1 MTAQSTVLSSAQNW
15 TLRVPQ
21 GVWDEMHAHLDP
33 GDGDEHGGALLC
45 GVAAVSTGGKLLAR
59 CFIPAVDGV
68 DYVPGKVGH
77 RALTAGFIRRATRTA
92 AGLGL
97 AYVAVHNHGD
107 GARVAFSP
115 TDLASHERGYP
126 ALLDLLGGRPVG
138 ALVVAGGPTG
148 VAAGDLWHADGTRTD
163 LREVMVIGGN
173 IRNITD
179 GRPRK
184 LPALSPVDDRST
196 RLLGAVGLAQLRA
209 ARVAVIGCGG
219 AGLLAV
225 EYLARLGVGHLF
237 LVDPDVVDETN
248 LPRLTGARRLDALA
262 WLRRNSRPGWL
273 RDLGDRWAT
282 PKVRLARRVARRAS
296 SVTTVT
302 TIQADVTEPEVAHA
316 LTGCDFIVLAADTA
330 DARHLVNAVVQQY
343 LVPAVQV
350 GVKATVDQTEAL
362 TEAFATARPLS
373 PGHGCLWCQGLVTSA
388 TLAAQLQPQE
398 RRAAAHY
405 GTGDAA
411 PAVITLNA
419 VAVGVATSYVMLA
432 LAGRLEGG
440 DHPAFRYHPQAPTLR
455 LSAPRRDGSCL
466 QCSDTEPQSRLG
478 RGDAM
483 ELPVKWR
490 PAIQATDARSQEAVT
505 PRRGLALVLA
515 PLQRRM
521 REEQDPGTGSY
532 DASSG

>member
-1 MTAQSTVLSSAQNW
+1 MSAPGTVRSSSPDW

-21 GVWDEMHAHLDP
+21 GVWDEMHAHLEP
-33 GDGDEHGGALLC
+33 GDDDEHGGALLC
-45 GVAAVSTGGKLLAR
+45 GVAASSTGGRLLAR

-68 DYVPGKVGH
+68 DYVPGTVGH

-97 AYVAVHNHGD
+97 AYVAVHNHGN

-126 ALLDLLGGRPVG
+126 ALLDLLAGRPAG
-138 ALVVAGGPTG
+138 ALVVAGGPGG

-163 LREVMVIGGN
+163 LREVTVIGGN
-173 IRNITD
+173 IRILTD
-179 GRPRK
+179 GRRGRT

-196 RLLGAVGLAQLRA
+196 RLLGAGGLAQLRA

-225 EYLARLGVGHLF
+225 EYLARLGVGHL
-237 LVDPDVVDETN
+237 LVVDPDVIDETN
-248 LPRLTGARRLDALA
+248 LPRLTGARRLDALP
-262 WLRRNSRPGWL
+262 WLRRDGRPGWL
-273 RDLGDRWAT
+273 QDLGARLAT
-282 PKVRLARRVARRAS
+282 PKVCLARRVARRAS
-296 SVTTVT
+296 TVTTVT
-302 TIQADVTEPEVAHA
+302 TIQADVTEREVAQA
-316 LTGCDFIVLAADTA
+316 LTECDFIVLAADTA

-350 GVKATVDQTEAL
+350 GVKATVDQTGTL
-362 TEAFATARPLS
+362 TDAFATARPIG

-419 VAVGVATSYVMLA
+419 IAVGVATSYVMLA
-432 LAGRLEGG
+432 LAGRLEDG
-440 DHPAFRYHPQAPTLR
+440 DHPAFRYHPQAPKPK
-455 LSAPRRDGSCL
+455 LSMPRRDRSCP

-490 PAIQATDARSQEAVT
+490 PAV
-505 PRRGLALVLA
+505 
-515 PLQRRM
+515 
-521 REEQDPGTGSY
+521 
-532 DASSG
+532 

>member
-1 MTAQSTVLSSAQNW
+1 MSAPGSVLSSSPDW

-33 GDGDEHGGALLC
+33 GDDDEHGGALLC
-45 GVAAVSTGGKLLAR
+45 GVADSPTGGRLLAR

-68 DYVPGKVGH
+68 DYIPGTVGH
-77 RALTAGFIRRATRTA
+77 RALTAAFIRRATRTA
-92 AGLGL
+92 ATVGL
-97 AYVAVHNHGD
+97 AYIAVHNHGGD
-107 GARVAFSP
+107 GGVAFSR
-115 TDLASHERGYP
+115 TDLTSHERGYP
-126 ALLDLLGGRPVG
+126 ALLDLLGGRPAG
-138 ALVVAGGPTG
+138 ALVVAGGPWG
-148 VAAGDLWHADGTRTD
+148 VAAGDLWLANGTRTN
-163 LREVMVIGGN
+163 LREVTVIGGN
-173 IRNITD
+173 VRSITD
-179 GRPRK
+179 GRRRRT
-184 LPALSPVDDRST
+184 LPLLSSVDDRST
-196 RLLGAVGLAQLRA
+196 RLLGATGLAQLRA

-225 EYLARLGVGHLF
+225 EYLARLGVGHLL

-248 LPRLTGARRLDALA
+248 LPRLTGARRLDALP
-262 WLRRNSRPGWL
+262 WLRRDGRPGWL
-273 RDLGDRWAT
+273 QDLGVRWAT
-282 PKVRLARRVARRAS
+282 PKVRLARRVALRAS
-296 SVTTVT
+296 TVTTVST
-302 TIQADVTEPEVAHA
+302 MRADVTEREVAHA

-330 DARHLVNAVVQQY
+330 DARHLINAVVQQY

-350 GVKATVDQTEAL
+350 GVKATVDKIGAL
-362 TEAFATARPLS
+362 KDAFATARPIG

-419 VAVGVATSYVMLA
+419 IAVGVATSYVMLA
-432 LAGRLEGG
+432 LAGRLEDG
-440 DHPAFRYHPQAPTLR
+440 DHPAFRYHPQAPKPK
-455 LSAPRRDGSCL
+455 LSVPRRDRSCL

-490 PAIQATDARSQEAVT
+490 PAV
-505 PRRGLALVLA
+505 
-515 PLQRRM
+515 
-521 REEQDPGTGSY
+521 
-532 DASSG
+532 

>member
-1 MTAQSTVLSSAQNW
+1 MIAPGTILSSSPDW

-21 GVWDEMHAHLDP
+21 GVWEEMHAHLDP

-45 GVAAVSTGGKLLAR
+45 GVAASSRGGRLLAR
-59 CFIPAVDGV
+59 CFIAAVDGI
-68 DYVPGKVGH
+68 DYIPGTVGH
-77 RALTAGFIRRATRTA
+77 RALTASFIRRATRTA
-92 AGLGL
+92 AALGLG
-97 AYVAVHNHGD
+97 YVAVHNHGY
-107 GARVAFSP
+107 GASVAFSP
-115 TDLASHERGYP
+115 TDMASHERGYP
-126 ALLDLLGGRPVG
+126 ALLDLLAGQPAG
-138 ALVVAGGPTG
+138 ALVVAGGPRG

-163 LREVMVIGGN
+163 LRDVTVIGGN
-173 IRNITD
+173 IRSITD
-179 GRPRK
+179 GRRRPT

-196 RLLGAVGLAQLRA
+196 RLLGASGLAQLRA
-209 ARVAVIGCGG
+209 ARIAVIGCGG

-225 EYLARLGVGHLF
+225 EYLARLGVGHLL

-248 LPRLTGARRLDALA
+248 LPRLTGARRLDALP
-262 WLRRNSRPGWL
+262 WLRRDGRPGWL
-273 RDLGDRWAT
+273 QDLGVRMAT

-302 TIQADVTEPEVAHA
+302 TIQADVTEREVAQA
-316 LTGCDFIVLAADTA
+316 LTECDFIVLAADTA

-350 GVKATVDQTEAL
+350 GVKATVDETGAL
-362 TEAFATARPLS
+362 TDAFATARPIG

-419 VAVGVATSYVMLA
+419 IAVGVATSYVMLA
-432 LAGRLEGG
+432 LAGRLEDG
-440 DHPAFRYHPQAPTLR
+440 DHPAFRFHPQAPKPK
-455 LSAPRRDGSCL
+455 LSVPRRDRSCP

-483 ELPVKWR
+483 DLPVKWR
-490 PAIQATDARSQEAVT
+490 SAV
-505 PRRGLALVLA
+505 
-515 PLQRRM
+515 
-521 REEQDPGTGSY
+521 
-532 DASSG
+532 